1 MKATGKPPFALRMV
15 DVGKTGLSNNG
26 AKAIKMINF
35 VLGDGIEKKES
46 DFAAEVAEQM
56 NQANK

>member
-1 MKATGKPPFALRMV
+1 
-15 DVGKTGLSNNG
+15 
-26 AKAIKMINF
+26 MINF